1 MPGKLEI
8 KALVQPSF
16 RLMTLCRRVSSG
28 EKIFFFTLQLPQNF
42 TPRNEVWD
50 SNWAYHPR
58 ISKDELACWKLLMI
72 KWIIFKLLLM
82 KHRFRQDGDGGRG
95 DSNEEEAVCELK
107 PMDWKRA
114 PRQGS
119 HPYPDS
125 SIRRTQA
132 WRPLGVSIKRK
143 EGGCLRDYPTHG
155 RNSQMSFTCIQLF
168 FQVPFGGVVR
178 PTIVSTQNNWHSDP
192 QWEYF
197 QFIRLYSNFSGRKD
211 ALSTQ
216 ITRQHENREKSVLS
230 TQMLMIHLHIQLEG
244 VATIY

>member
-1 MPGKLEI
+1 MRFEI
-8 KALVQPSF
+8 AIELTIHASARMSLHAGSYWWLSGSSSSCCWWNIDSDKTGMEAAAT
-16 RLMTLCRRVSSG
+16 RMRRRRQSVSSNQWTGNERRARVLTRIRTAASG
-28 EKIFFFTLQLPQNF
+28 EHKPDRRWASQSREKKVVVWETTL
-42 TPRNEVWD
+42 RM
-50 SNWAYHPR
+50 A
-58 ISKDELACWKLLMI
+58 A
-72 KWIIFKLLLM
+72 
-82 KHRFRQDGDGGRG
+82 
-95 DSNEEEAVCELK
+95 
-107 PMDWKRA
+107 
-114 PRQGS
+114 
-119 HPYPDS
+119 
-125 SIRRTQA
+125 
-132 WRPLGVSIKRK
+132 
-143 EGGCLRDYPTHG
+143 
-155 RNSQMSFTCIQLF
+155 NSQMSFTCIQLF

>member
-1 MPGKLEI
+1 MRFEI
-8 KALVQPSF
+8 AIELTIHASARMSLHAGSYWWLSGSSSSCCWWNIDSDKTGMEAATT
-16 RLMTLCRRVSSG
+16 RMRRRRQSVSSNQWTG
-28 EKIFFFTLQLPQNF
+28 
-42 TPRNEVWD
+42 NERRARVLT
-50 SNWAYHPR
+50 R
-58 ISKDELACWKLLMI
+58 IRTAAS
-72 KWIIFKLLLM
+72 
-82 KHRFRQDGDGGRG
+82 GG
-95 DSNEEEAVCELK
+95 
-107 PMDWKRA
+107 
-114 PRQGS
+114 Q
-119 HPYPDS
+119 
-125 SIRRTQA
+125 
-132 WRPLGVSIKRK
+132 PLGVSIKRK

-216 ITRQHENREKSVLS
+216 ITREHENREKSVLS